1 MLLETL
7 LCTFFGVS
15 VGIFTGLTP
24 GIHINLISLLIIS
37 FSPFLLRILSPTSLG
52 VFIICM
58 AITHTF
64 LDSLPGIYLGA
75 PDESQVLNVLPGH
88 RMLLKGEAHNAVKL
102 TVIGSFGCLILAL
115 ISIPFT
121 IKLMHTA
128 YPLIKNHIGYALI
141 IIMLFMIFREKRI
154 KKIINAFFMFLTA
167 GVFGLIV
174 LNIHTLNQPLFP
186 LLSGLFGLSMLII
199 SLMDKTNIP
208 EQNLDK
214 KLEIKKSILAKSI
227 FAGTFVATIAGFL
240 PGFGS
245 SQAAILGQQIVSF
258 GEDIGEKGFMIMV
271 GGINTANMLTSIA
284 TAYILG
290 KARNGAVLAINEI
303 LGVIDLRAMIIF
315 LITLLIA
322 SGIAVMLALKISKI
336 FSRLV
341 VKVNYT
347 LLVSTI
353 ILFIIILTIYFDGF
367 VGLSILIV
375 SSSIG
380 ILATKLGVGKNHL
393 MGCLILPV
401 ILYFVV

>member
-154 KKIINAFFMFLTA
+154 KKIINAFFMF
-167 GVFGLIV
+167 
-174 LNIHTLNQPLFP
+174 
-186 LLSGLFGLSMLII
+186 
-199 SLMDKTNIP
+199 
-208 EQNLDK
+208 
-214 KLEIKKSILAKSI
+214 
-227 FAGTFVATIAGFL
+227 
-240 PGFGS
+240 
-245 SQAAILGQQIVSF
+245 
-258 GEDIGEKGFMIMV
+258 
-271 GGINTANMLTSIA
+271 
-284 TAYILG
+284 
-290 KARNGAVLAINEI
+290 
-303 LGVIDLRAMIIF
+303 
-315 LITLLIA
+315 
-322 SGIAVMLALKISKI
+322 
-336 FSRLV
+336 
-341 VKVNYT
+341 
-347 LLVSTI
+347 
-353 ILFIIILTIYFDGF
+353 
-367 VGLSILIV
+367 
-375 SSSIG
+375 
-380 ILATKLGVGKNHL
+380 
-393 MGCLILPV
+393 
-401 ILYFVV
+401 